1 MMVYN
6 TYSVN
11 LYRGDI
17 LELDKYQ
24 KEAYLTKE
32 DKVLVVAPPGSGKTT
47 VMLERLNYLLKE
59 GINPRK
65 ILVLT
70 FSKAS
75 SIEMKERFEMHE
87 GESPFF
93 GTIHG
98 LCFKILRQVNSN
110 INLIYGK
117 NEYLIRNKIQRK
129 LKIDSTDIDRI
140 LNDISVYKI
149 KDFLDEKEDLA
160 LKYNDENFKKAYN
173 LYEKERKK
181 RNLLD
186 FDDLQIEMLRML
198 LNEEFKESFQKIY
211 THILVD
217 EFQDLDSIQLRII
230 REITDGMNLFGVGDE
245 DQCIYAFRGSDP
257 KGMIDFEKIF
267 KGKKLYLKYN
277 YRSTE
282 NIVKYAK
289 EVIKYNKFR
298 NNKEL
303 LASRKGDTKIY
314 KIFPQ
319 NQEIMLLDIKNE
331 ILKEEFNTYAV
342 LYRTNSEGLR
352 VKEFLS
358 KENIKFESKDNYSF
372 FKSFIVRDILSYFEY
387 AYFRDSKALLNII
400 NKPYR
405 FISRNDMS
413 KISLGEDVESVLLD
427 PTKNNYSI
435 IKSREFLKNLD
446 KIKGMETA
454 RAITF
459 IETTLEYKTY
469 LKEYAERSFRDF
481 SELEEELYELKEI
494 VSYYRNPLE
503 LIKRSKEEDE
513 KIDSNITLSTI
524 HGVKGLEFDKVFL
537 INAVEGFMP
546 HKASFDNIEEERRIF
561 YVAITR
567 AKNELNIYSPK
578 TIHGNER
585 KRSRFL
591 I

>member
-1 MMVYN
+1 M
-6 TYSVN
+6 
-11 LYRGDI
+11 
-17 LELDKYQ
+17 ELDKYQ

-47 VMLERLNYLLKE
+47 VMLKRLNYLLNE
-59 GINPRK
+59 GIDPSK
-65 ILVLT
+65 VLLLT

-75 SIEMKERFEMHE
+75 SIEMKDRFMEYE
-87 GESPFF
+87 GDLPFF

-98 LCFKILRQVNSN
+98 LCFKILRQINNS

-117 NEYLIRNKIQRK
+117 NEYLIRNKIQKK
-129 LKIDSTDIDRI
+129 LKIDITDIDRI
-140 LNDISVYKI
+140 LNDISVFKI
-149 KDFLDEKEDLA
+149 KDFLGETEDLDF
-160 LKYNDENFKKAYN
+160 KYNNDNFKKAYD

-181 RNLLD
+181 LGLLD
-186 FDDLQIEMLRML
+186 FDDLQIEMLKML
-198 LNEEFKESFQKIY
+198 LNKDFKDSFQKMY

-217 EFQDLDSIQLRII
+217 EFQDLDSIQLKIVK
-230 REITDGMNLFGVGDE
+230 EITDGMNLFAVGDE

-257 KGMIDFEKIF
+257 KGMLDFEEVF
-267 KGKKLYLKYN
+267 DGKKLYLKYN

-298 NNKEL
+298 NNKDF
-303 LASRKGDTKIY
+303 LANRKGDTKIY
-314 KIFPQ
+314 KVFPE
-319 NQEIMLLDIKNE
+319 NQEIMLLDIKNDL
-331 ILKEEFNTYAV
+331 LKEEFDSYAI

-358 KENIKFESKDNYSF
+358 KENIKFQSKDNYSF
-372 FKSFIVRDILSYFEY
+372 FKSFIARDILSYFEY
-387 AYFRDSKALLNII
+387 AYFNDTKALLNII

-405 FISRNDMS
+405 FISRSDMS
-413 KISLGEDVESVLLD
+413 KISLGEDIEDVLLD
-427 PTKNNYSI
+427 PQKNNYAI
-435 IKSREFLKNLD
+435 IKSREFIRNLD
-446 KIKGMETA
+446 RLRGMETS

-459 IETTLEYKTY
+459 IETTLEYKRY
-469 LKEYAERSFRDF
+469 LKEYAKRSFRDF

-494 VSYYRNPLE
+494 VSYYKNPLD
-503 LIKRSKEEDE
+503 LIKRSKEEDKE
-513 KIDSNITLSTI
+513 INSNITLSTI

-537 INAVEGFMP
+537 INAVEGFTP
-546 HKASFDNIEEERRIF
+546 HSASFDNIEEERRIF

-578 TIHGNER
+578 TIHGKER